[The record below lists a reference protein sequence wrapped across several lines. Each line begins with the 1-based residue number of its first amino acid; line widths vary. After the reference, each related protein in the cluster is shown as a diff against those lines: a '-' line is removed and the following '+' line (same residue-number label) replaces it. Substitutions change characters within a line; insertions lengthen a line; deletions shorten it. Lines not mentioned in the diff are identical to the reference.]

1 MSCFCSAGKGT
12 SNTHQKVPLVTV
24 ASELWAVAFRANF
37 LVFWAHCM
45 SKSLRASRLDAVQH
59 RAIHGLNSATKLTLQ
74 LTEKQQLQAQRSAL
88 GHPSAG
94 LLTIEEAA
102 ELLGI
107 VGVKGTSSNGGAKG
121 PQDALRALSA
131 SGAEAAARLLVFAR
145 VAWLSEELLIV
156 ELGEETKA
164 RQLYALY
171 KRLGRVDYDA
181 ATSSVSALP
190 VHATHLHACIEC
202 RRVANAYAT
211 EGGKPGATF
220 NELGVS
226 GSMLCT
232 ECRGDA
238 AGTTNIRCAKRS
250 SAALRTAL
258 TLEELMVEKEIE
270 AEAPEIDTVTNLLG
284 GATLPSESDAD
295 AASGIAARVR
305 RDAKNALE
313 QQATALACGEREML
327 CMPIVG
333 RAVRL
338 WNEWY
343 ALCSLCGAMLR
354 VTPQHRYGAEI
365 CCLKCDAQ
373 MLGIPAPAPP
383 ERKSVACRFCGA
395 VDSERRISRWKT
407 IKAPLDLSGDNVN
420 IPSVMRSVAYCP
432 KHWRSWLA
440 GAHRVMQTRIIL
452 SHIAHNAKPIYS
464 TGPNAVRSAAELG
477 FEAPVKGR
485 KRRRGKGA
493 KAADMEPEDA

>member
-1 MSCFCSAGKGT
+1 MSCFCCAGKGT

-164 RQLYALY
+164 RQLYASTSASPP
-171 KRLGRVDYDA
+171 DYDA

-220 NELGVS
+220 NELVAACSAQSAEAVPLALQTYDVQS
-226 GSMLCT
+226 GPL
-232 ECRGDA
+232 R
-238 AGTTNIRCAKRS
+238 RCERHSRSRS
-250 SAALRTAL
+250 SWS
-258 TLEELMVEKEIE
+258 K
-270 AEAPEIDTVTNLLG
+270 
-284 GATLPSESDAD
+284 
-295 AASGIAARVR
+295 R
-305 RDAKNALE
+305 RSR
-313 QQATALACGEREML
+313 QR
-327 CMPIVG
+327 P
-333 RAVRL
+333 
-338 WNEWY
+338 
-343 ALCSLCGAMLR
+343 
-354 VTPQHRYGAEI
+354 
-365 CCLKCDAQ
+365 
-373 MLGIPAPAPP
+373 
-383 ERKSVACRFCGA
+383 RKS
-395 VDSERRISRWKT
+395 T
-407 IKAPLDLSGDNVN
+407 
-420 IPSVMRSVAYCP
+420 PSPTC
-432 KHWRSWLA
+432 
-440 GAHRVMQTRIIL
+440 
-452 SHIAHNAKPIYS
+452 
-464 TGPNAVRSAAELG
+464 
-477 FEAPVKGR
+477 
-485 KRRRGKGA
+485 
-493 KAADMEPEDA
+493 